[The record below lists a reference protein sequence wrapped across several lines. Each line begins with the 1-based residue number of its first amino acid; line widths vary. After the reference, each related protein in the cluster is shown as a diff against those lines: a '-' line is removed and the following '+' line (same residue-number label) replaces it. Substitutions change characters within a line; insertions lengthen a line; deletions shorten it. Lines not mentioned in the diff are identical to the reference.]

1 MKIEISKK
9 CDINILK
16 GTNYRDFKKQ
26 NLISKK
32 VALEFLKSKNKQT
45 IKYCIICNSKKLNLI
60 PTILK
65 IEFLQC
71 KRCKHVFSKYK
82 YSNKF
87 LKNFWKKK
95 GDIINVHSH
104 QNQQAYRT
112 KHLSE
117 PKVKKVLN
125 FLKKKPRNTKWLD
138 LGCGNG
144 EFLLSAKKNGV
155 KVYGFDLNQKDIR
168 YAKKK
173 RE

>member
-125 FLKKKPRNTKWLD
+125 F
-138 LGCGNG
+138 
-144 EFLLSAKKNGV
+144 
-155 KVYGFDLNQKDIR
+155 
-168 YAKKK
+168 
-173 RE
+173 